1 MIPDDQRE
9 SRAESRDETF
19 TKKERLIKTKDF
31 RKVYQE
37 GRSFKAGFTPLD
49 VPSNAVKAKCLTGF
63 IILKISANT
72 ALTNR
77 VGFSISAKSIKRAN
91 KRNRIKRLFRE
102 AYRKNK
108 KILKKGF
115 DIVFV
120 VRRDTKCGFSYKD
133 AEEILLSLSKQAGI
147 LL

>member
-1 MIPDDQRE
+1 MIPDEGFAKR
-9 SRAESRDETF
+9 
-19 TKKERLIKTKDF
+19 ERLIKTKDF
-31 RKVYQE
+31 RRVYRA
-37 GRSFKAGFTPLD
+37 GRSFKAGF
-49 VPSNAVKAKCLTGF
+49 
-63 IILKISANT
+63 IILKVASNT

-108 KILKKGF
+108 KILKVGF
-115 DIVFV
+115 DIVFI
-120 VRRDTKCGFSYKD
+120 VRRDTTLGFSCKD
-133 AEEILLSLSKQAGI
+133 AEETLLNLSKQAGI